1 MAKLILK
8 DPRGFR
14 DIIQNASGVVS
25 EGVFRISNNGLVMKE
40 LDPSRIA
47 MVEFDFPP
55 TAFESLEV
63 ESEEKLGVNL
73 EELLNVLKRLRPE
86 DTLTL
91 ESDKGKLTVS
101 FAINKYS
108 RSFKIPLLDL
118 GGQET
123 PTINVQFTSKY
134 SILSDALLSSIKDAA
149 TVADEI
155 IFGSFKDG
163 TLLISA
169 SSDKGSVEQR
179 LSKDSGMILDYDI
192 AEEANAKYSLQ
203 YLETITSFKG
213 SPSVFLEFAQDKP
226 LHLEYKMADG
236 TVFQFILAP
245 RL

>member
-1 MAKLILK
+1 MAKLVLK
-8 DPRGFR
+8 DPREFR
-14 DIIQNASGVVS
+14 DIIQNASSVIS
-25 EGVFRISNNGLVMKE
+25 EGVFRVSSKGLVMKE

-47 MVEFDFPP
+47 MLEFDFPP
-55 TAFESLEV
+55 SAFEKLEV
-63 ESEEKLGVNL
+63 EEDEKLGVNL

-101 FAINKYS
+101 LTLNKYT

-134 SILSDALLSSIKDAA
+134 NILSDALSSGVKDAA
-149 TVADEI
+149 TVADEVV
-155 IFGSFKDG
+155 FSSSKDG

-179 LSKDSGMILDYDI
+179 LTKESGMILD
-192 AEEANAKYSLQ
+192 AEVSEEATAKYSLQ
-203 YLETITSFKG
+203 YLETVTSFRG
-213 SPSVFLEFAQDKP
+213 TPSVVLEFAQDKP

-236 TVFQFILAP
+236 ASFHFILAP